1 MDQQAITGSASTHGA
16 APPRDIIQ
24 EQQPQSGAD
33 LREQL
38 EATNRY
44 VRESGL
50 VANPHARP
58 NRPSV
63 SNRSS
68 LASAPSNDNND
79 PRSSALEH
87 MPEVDEGAGRE
98 SSDEEFILEF
108 ARQCSAFPGR
118 KPLLLDIEQPLSKT
132 QRPQLP
138 MILVA
143 STLHV

>member
-1 MDQQAITGSASTHGA
+1 MDQQATAGSASTREV
-16 APPRDIIQ
+16 APPCDIAQ

-38 EATNRY
+38 EAANMY

-50 VANPHARP
+50 VPDPHARP

-68 LASAPSNDNND
+68 LASAPTNDNND
-79 PRSSALEH
+79 PRSSSLEH
-87 MPEVDEGAGRE
+87 MPDVDEGAGRE

-118 KPLLLDIEQPLSKT
+118 KPLLLDIEQPLSKA

-138 MILVA
+138 MILVVSA
-143 STLHV
+143 LRA